1 MELQRSESS
10 AGSRVSPSQQ
20 RRREASRLRDVF
32 APVPKQVRS
41 KPIRKCRPLKL
52 RAHHQLSEMDV
63 RRIHFMRHG
72 TEEASENVC
81 MSYRQ
86 IGKAMNMYAGTCYF
100 ALRRYE
106 KNGLKLVNGRKLNL
120 QSAWE
125 RQTKL
130 KGAVKD
136 YLLSQKV
143 LQEWIGMSLDWR
155 CRELLSMGVSIGRN
169 ALSAFYKRNRVTYVV
184 VGYKY

>member
-1 MELQRSESS
+1 
-10 AGSRVSPSQQ
+10 
-20 RRREASRLRDVF
+20 
-32 APVPKQVRS
+32 
-41 KPIRKCRPLKL
+41 
-52 RAHHQLSEMDV
+52 
-63 RRIHFMRHG
+63 MRHG

-136 YLLSQKV
+136 FLLSQKV
-143 LQEWIGMSLDWR
+143 LQEWIGMSIDWR
-155 CRELLSMGVSIGRN
+155 CRELLSMAVSIGRN
-169 ALSAFYKRNRVTYVV
+169 ALSAFYKRDRVTYVV

>member
-81 MSYRQ
+81 MSYR
-86 IGKAMNMYAGTCYF
+86 
-100 ALRRYE
+100 
-106 KNGLKLVNGRKLNL
+106 
-120 QSAWE
+120 
-125 RQTKL
+125 
-130 KGAVKD
+130 
-136 YLLSQKV
+136 
-143 LQEWIGMSLDWR
+143 
-155 CRELLSMGVSIGRN
+155 
-169 ALSAFYKRNRVTYVV
+169 
-184 VGYKY
+184 